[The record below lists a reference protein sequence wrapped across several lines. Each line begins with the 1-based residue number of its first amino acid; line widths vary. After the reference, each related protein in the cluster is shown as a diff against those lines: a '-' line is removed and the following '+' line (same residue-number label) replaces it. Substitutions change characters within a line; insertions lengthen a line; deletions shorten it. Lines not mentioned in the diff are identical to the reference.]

1 MPALAEGGPT
11 EVYKCCCYYLLSLM
25 IVVAVV
31 LFPLGCLK
39 LSNTTTL
46 CTVLQKT
53 PSEWQWIE
61 SDPRNDIDIEC
72 IDHITRS
79 DKYLYPGAST
89 TQLNSTQLNQ
99 QRTHQGRYR
108 YIHSL
113 NLPISSPLSSFS
125 NFFTRHSSNKNPAA
139 TMYATPAKTCV
150 YK

>member
-1 MPALAEGGPT
+1 MLLLLPAQSDDRCRCCPFSTRLSRVVQYHNF
-11 EVYKCCCYYLLSLM
+11 VYC
-25 IVVAVV
+25 IVE
-31 LFPLGCLK
+31 
-39 LSNTTTL
+39 
-46 CTVLQKT
+46 T
-53 PSEWQWIE
+53 PSEWIE